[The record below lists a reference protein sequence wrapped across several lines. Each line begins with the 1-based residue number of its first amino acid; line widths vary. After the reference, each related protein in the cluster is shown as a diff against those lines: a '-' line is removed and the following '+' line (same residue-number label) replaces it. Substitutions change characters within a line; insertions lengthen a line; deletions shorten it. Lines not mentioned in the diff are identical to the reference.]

1 MFYDPM
7 IAKLCTW
14 GKTREIA
21 INRMESALDN
31 FSLEGIDHN
40 IPFLSAIVGSNRF
53 KSGDLTTSFIDD
65 EYPNGFQG
73 LSPNKYEEWIFSTL
87 FLVFH
92 LSEIAKDFYLEEGFS
107 EEWEVQMQD
116 KSQTSNKSKHSY
128 IIKKPSKENT
138 EFYVKPMPS
147 KKLEGMKDDYI
158 KVSINKN
165 YSTKLVTSNIE
176 LFSKQNSF
184 TSIPNKIDYKIKY
197 INPSIELNYRGVKLN
212 ALVIPKHIS
221 TLSKYMK
228 PIKLIDKSNLLVCPM
243 PGKLLKIMVKEED
256 IVEEGQSL
264 CVIEAMKMENTL
276 VAQKKC
282 RIKDIKFYEG
292 DTLSVD
298 QIIMEFIFDK

>member
-1 MFYDPM
+1 
-7 IAKLCTW
+7 
-14 GKTREIA
+14 
-21 INRMESALDN
+21 
-31 FSLEGIDHN
+31 
-40 IPFLSAIVGSNRF
+40 
-53 KSGDLTTSFIDD
+53 
-65 EYPNGFQG
+65 
-73 LSPNKYEEWIFSTL
+73 
-87 FLVFH
+87 
-92 LSEIAKDFYLEEGFS
+92 
-107 EEWEVQMQD
+107 
-116 KSQTSNKSKHSY
+116 
-128 IIKKPSKENT
+128 
-138 EFYVKPMPS
+138 MPS

-184 TSIPNKIDYKIKY
+184 ISIPNKIDYKIKY

-243 PGKLLKIMVKEED
+243 PGKLLKVMVKEED